1 MDTEGCADT
10 VEFFAGL
17 ASTIA
22 GNINIELHKRI
33 LYKSLIK
40 PVMSCTL
47 QNILA
52 PK

>member
-22 GNINIELHKRI
+22 GNINTDFVKKFFTNL
-33 LYKSLIK
+33 SL
-40 PVMSCTL
+40 SL
-47 QNILA
+47 
-52 PK
+52 